1 MSEPAI
7 TVANQDHRSFDPRML
22 RVMMGAAAYHA
33 RKVARTMGLGEVERE
48 DVEQDILVAL
58 LERRRFFDPA
68 RGAWT
73 SFAERVARQAAQ
85 VVADDIGADRRIHAG
100 SLDASPENS
109 EIVSELRG
117 AVEAKMT
124 STPDHELPLSLVR
137 FVADLPEELAVVA
150 KVALEE
156 DGDIAEAQRNS
167 GLSTSEFYRRL
178 REVRVRLICLELVL
192 KRSF

>member
-22 RVMMGAAAYHA
+22 RVMMGTAAYHA
-33 RKVARTMGLGEVERE
+33 RKIARTMGLGEVERE

-85 VVADDIGADRRIHAG
+85 V
-100 SLDASPENS
+100 
-109 EIVSELRG
+109 
-117 AVEAKMT
+117 
-124 STPDHELPLSLVR
+124 
-137 FVADLPEELAVVA
+137 
-150 KVALEE
+150 
-156 DGDIAEAQRNS
+156 
-167 GLSTSEFYRRL
+167 
-178 REVRVRLICLELVL
+178 
-192 KRSF
+192 